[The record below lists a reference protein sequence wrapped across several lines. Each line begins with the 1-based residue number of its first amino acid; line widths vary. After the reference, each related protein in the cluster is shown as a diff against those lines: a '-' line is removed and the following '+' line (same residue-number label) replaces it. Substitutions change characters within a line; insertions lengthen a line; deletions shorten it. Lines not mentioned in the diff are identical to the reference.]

1 MIFWAAATP
10 LFHRKQQ
17 RTKIP
22 SPRPSPHWMGRGRR
36 SHPRLAVHW
45 MVRRVTRSGRHPL
58 PIGWGEGR
66 GGAFHRIRF
75 VSFCKPAP
83 ARLNDRKNCIVSAPF
98 LHHFFISLWCSF
110 VPPTNARASARRI
123 RVPRSA
129 FRVGPSCDLKF
140 RAMVCSHCRA
150 HPNTTTRF
158 LRKSRRQGSAAQ
170 SSGNGRQ
177 RDAIERQRHAPIF
190 QRNNLT
196 EFRAAPVRCRPG
208 HRLVESCRARLF
220 REENRGPI

>member
-1 MIFWAAATP
+1 MVESVKKARRQTVFLP
-10 LFHRKQQ
+10 LL
-17 RTKIP
+17 
-22 SPRPSPHWMGRGRR
+22 G
-36 SHPRLAVHW
+36 
-45 MVRRVTRSGRHPL
+45 
-58 PIGWGEGR
+58 GEGR
-66 GGAFHRIRF
+66 GEGERDFLGCRNPAIPPKTAKNQNPLTPALFPSDGERDGVRGAFHHIRF

-150 HPNTTTRF
+150 HPDSTTRF